1 MREWLSH
8 YKWQGI
14 DRILLMD
21 NNSTD
26 DWRPAL
32 KGFEGMVDTVSA
44 AKDYAEYQKLCGE
57 IRGLSMAEGFI
68 LDLAKQME
76 FSDD

>member
-1 MREWLSH
+1 MEKTLE
-8 YKWQGI
+8 
-14 DRILLMD
+14 ILLEQIRLKRQQIVEAV
-21 NNSTD
+21 STN
-26 DWRPAL
+26 
-32 KGFEGMVDTVSA
+32 A
-44 AKDYAEYQKLCGE
+44 AKDYAEYQKLCGD

>member
-1 MREWLSH
+1 V
-8 YKWQGI
+8 
-14 DRILLMD
+14 
-21 NNSTD
+21 STN
-26 DWRPAL
+26 
-32 KGFEGMVDTVSA
+32 A